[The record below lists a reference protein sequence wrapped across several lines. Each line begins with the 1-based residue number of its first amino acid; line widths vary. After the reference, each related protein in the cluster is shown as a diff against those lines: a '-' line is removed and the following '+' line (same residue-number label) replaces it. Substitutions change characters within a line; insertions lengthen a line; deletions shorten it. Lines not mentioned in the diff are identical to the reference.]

1 MSPDL
6 HSLLFYL
13 LLSVILCFVQVLVAA
28 TGANTQ
34 VGLPALAGN
43 REGLPEMVGWAG
55 RARRAHLNMVENL
68 VLFAA
73 LVLITAI
80 AGKANATTAM
90 GAMIFFWARLAYAV
104 IYLIGI
110 PWLRTLAWFVSVI
123 GMAMIAWVLL
133 QAL

>member
-6 HSLLFYL
+6 HALLFYL
-13 LLSVILCFVQVLVAA
+13 LLSVILCFVQMLIAA

-34 VGLPALAGN
+34 VARPTLAGN
-43 REGLPEMVGWAG
+43 RQDLPDMVLWAG
-55 RARRAHLNMVENL
+55 RARRAHLNMIENL

-73 LVLITAI
+73 LVLIAAV

-90 GAMIFFWARLAYAV
+90 GTSIFCGARLAYAV

-133 QAL
+133 QAM

>member
-6 HSLLFYL
+6 TYL
-13 LLSVILCFVQVLVAA
+13 LYSVILCFVQVLIAA
-28 TGANTQ
+28 SGANTQ
-34 VGLPALAGN
+34 VGLPTLAGN
-43 REGLPEMVGWAG
+43 REGLPDITGWAG

-73 LVLITAI
+73 LVLIA
-80 AGKANATTAM
+80 AVANKANATTAM
-90 GAMIFFWARLAYAV
+90 GAVIFFWARLAYAI

-133 QAL
+133 GL